1 MNRKLRALSLLGLAL
16 LSGGITKAQTEIIGI
31 TEDDRVFRIANATM
45 PANTTTPMA
54 ITGLATGQTVAGAD
68 YRPNTGQL
76 YIMGYAAAS
85 NTAQLYVLNP
95 STGVATAVGST
106 ATLMLGTGSIGFD
119 FNPTVD
125 RIRVVGANGK
135 NYRLHPLTGA
145 IAAIDADLNF
155 APGDINSGQIPA
167 IGAVAYTNSYIGSE
181 ATTLYNYDQV
191 RNILTSQVPPNNGT
205 LNTIGSSGIMLNMVN
220 SSADMDIY
228 FNPST
233 GTNTAYLA
241 ANVLAST
248 NDNLYTINTTTG
260 MATLVGTI
268 GTGIAVKN
276 IAVVTD
282 RSMPATVTGNL
293 IYALTRTNKNL
304 ISFDSDL
311 PGTIRSLTA
320 VSGITAGYT
329 LVGMDYRPA
338 TRTLYAM
345 AYSHAMTSYQ
355 LYIIDP
361 VSGAATA
368 VNTAPFTMVLDSTS
382 VGFDFNPTVDR
393 IRVTSANGRN
403 YRLNPDNGAIAA
415 TDSNLAYNIGDVREG
430 VRPNIGTVAYT
441 NSYMGATTTTLY
453 AIDDSLAALTTIAPP
468 NNGRINTITG
478 NILPFNLADR
488 STDLDIFFD
497 STSMTNIGY
506 LAANVTGSDNDNLYV
521 ISTTGSISAPARI
534 GNGIPIADIA
544 VVLRYTGSPL
554 SVPQVA
560 AGALPLTVFPNPA
573 HHAITVKVQ
582 PGQGAISRMI
592 ITDLYGRTVKEVTAT
607 NGQQVTTGIEA
618 FAPGNYLIRVTME
631 TGATGTYKIL
641 KQ

>member
-1 MNRKLRALSLLGLAL
+1 MNRKLRTLSLLGLAL
-16 LSGGITKAQTEIIGI
+16 LSGGITRAQTAIIGI
-31 TEDDRVFRIANATM
+31 TEDDRVFRMADATM
-45 PANTTTPMA
+45 PSTTTMPMA

-95 STGVATAVGST
+95 STAVATAVGST
-106 ATLMLGTGSIGFD
+106 STLMLGTGSIGFD

-135 NYRLHPLTGA
+135 NYRLHPITGA
-145 IAAIDADLNF
+145 IAATDADLNF
-155 APGDINSGQIPA
+155 APGDINSGQIPS

-205 LNTIGSSGIMLNMVN
+205 LNTIGSSGITLNTVN

-228 FNPST
+228 FNPAT

-241 ANVLAST
+241 ANVMAAT
-248 NDNLYTINTTTG
+248 NDNLYTINTTSG
-260 MATLVGTI
+260 MATLVGAI
-268 GTGIAVKN
+268 GTGIAVKD
-276 IAVVTD
+276 IAVVID
-282 RSMPATVTGNL
+282 RTVPAAITGNL

-304 ISFDSDL
+304 ISFDSNV

-320 VSGITAGYT
+320 VTGVTAGYT
-329 LVGMDYRPA
+329 LVGMDYRPS

-345 AYSHAMTSYQ
+345 AYSRATTSYL
-355 LYIIDP
+355 LYVIDP
-361 VSGAATA
+361 ATGAATA
-368 VNTAPFTMVLDSTS
+368 VNTAPVTMVLDSTS

-393 IRVTSANGRN
+393 IRVTSANGGN

-415 TDSNLAYNIGDVREG
+415 TDSNLAYNIGDVRAG
-430 VRPNIGTVAYT
+430 VKPNIGTVAYT
-441 NSYMGATTTTLY
+441 NSYMGATSTTLF

-468 NNGRINTITG
+468 NNGRVNTVTG

-506 LAANVTGSDNDNLYV
+506 LAANVIGSDNDNLYI
-521 ISTTGSISAPARI
+521 ISETGSISAPAKI

-544 VVLRYTGSPL
+544 VMLRYTGST
-554 SVPQVA
+554 VGIPQVA
-560 AGALPLTVFPNPA
+560 TGNLPLTVFPNPA
-573 HHAITVKVQ
+573 NNDITIKITT
-582 PGQGAISRMI
+582 GGGTISRVI
-592 ITDLYGRTVKEVTAT
+592 ITDLYGRTAQEINMTG
-607 NGQQVTTGIEA
+607 GQQVTAGIA
-618 FAPGNYLIRVTME
+618 ALAPGNYFIRVITD
-631 TGATGTYKIL
+631 TGATGTVKIV